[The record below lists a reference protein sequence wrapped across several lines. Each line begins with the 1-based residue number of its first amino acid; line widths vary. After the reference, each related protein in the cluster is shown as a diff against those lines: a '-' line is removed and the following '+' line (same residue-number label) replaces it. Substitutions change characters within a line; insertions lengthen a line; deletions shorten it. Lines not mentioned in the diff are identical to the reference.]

1 MARGNQR
8 DKAREKA
15 QKAAAGTVSNLAP
28 LKKRTH
34 KALEICRM
42 EDSARAESGNESDA
56 SIENQEQHDRY

>member
-15 QKAAAGTVSNLAP
+15 QKATAGTVSNLAP

-34 KALEICRM
+34 K